1 MCGHVF
7 AMCYKNDFM
16 CYDLL
21 PIVKLKQLEE
31 ENRAKV
37 KSDLT
42 VAVKYLILILIVTTK
57 LYGT

>member
-21 PIVKLKQLEE
+21 SSKNAKGWKNFENFWIFLE
-31 ENRAKV
+31 NIKTYFKV
-37 KSDLT
+37 KF
-42 VAVKYLILILIVTTK
+42 ILI
-57 LYGT
+57 